1 MPGPDDAQSS
11 VLPRSLLRGFL
22 LVWVG
27 LIDLWTLGTLW
38 LIQPGCPA
46 PAPGCAQKLAAM
58 PAHPGS
64 TLPLAFVGLLGLA
77 LVSFSLLAASIS
89 ERVPARWRWSYFLI
103 QGALVFIIGDLTG
116 QGLVVANLSLAFAL
130 EALLALKQVRSIA
143 ILGGG
148 YFLLTMLWWLLS
160 SWGKVS
166 SWQSVFALLNGE
178 PVFLS
183 LLLFGGGYLILYV
196 WQGRAHAQLEDA
208 HQQLRA
214 AAARIEAL
222 TRLAERQRMARE
234 LHDTLVQGLAGIMMQ
249 LQAANARLTHQR
261 YPQAQ
266 EAIQQAMAE
275 VRVALTEARSA
286 ITDLRTMPASVSD
299 LQEAIQAVA
308 QRFTA
313 ATGLA
318 CTVTLDGIEQLPAAL
333 YEPVQ
338 RVITEGVSNVARH
351 AQARQVTI
359 SGQCKDGR
367 YILAIGDDGRGFDPA
382 EAFTQ
387 VGHFGLVGLR
397 ERARLAGGHL
407 EIESAPRQGTT
418 LRLFLPLDAS
428 GHSPLAL
435 ERSQRH

>member
-11 VLPRSLLRGFL
+11 VLPRPLLRGFL

-27 LIDLWTLGTLW
+27 LIDLWMLGTLW
-38 LIQPGCPA
+38 FPQAGCPA
-46 PAPGCAQKLAAM
+46 SSPGCAPKLAETPTPPNSA
-58 PAHPGS
+58 
-64 TLPLAFVGLLGLA
+64 LPLAFPGVLGLSLVSLGLLAGA
-77 LVSFSLLAASIS
+77 VS
-89 ERVPARWRWSYFLI
+89 ERVPGRWRWSYFLA
-103 QGALVFIIGDLTG
+103 QGALLFAIGDLTG

-148 YFLLTMLWWLLS
+148 YFLLTVLWWLLS

-166 SWQSVFALLNGE
+166 SWQSVFGLLSGQ

-183 LLLFGGGYLILYV
+183 LLFFGGGYLILYV
-196 WQGRAHAQLEDA
+196 WQVRAHAQLEDA
-208 HQQLRA
+208 HRQLRA
-214 AAARIEAL
+214 ASARIEAL

-261 YPQAQ
+261 YPEAQ
-266 EAIQQAMAE
+266 EAIHQAMAE
-275 VRVALTEARSA
+275 VRAALTEARSA
-286 ITDLRTMPASVSD
+286 ITDLRTRPASVSD
-299 LQEAIQAVA
+299 FQVAIQAVV

-338 RVITEGVSNVARH
+338 RVITEGLSNVARH
-351 AQARQVTI
+351 AQATQVTI

-367 YILAIGDDGRGFDPA
+367 FILAIGDDGRGFDPS

-387 VGHFGLVGLR
+387 AGHFGLVGLR
-397 ERARLAGGHL
+397 ERVRLVGGHL
-407 EIESAPRQGTT
+407 EIESALQQGTA
-418 LRLFLPLDAS
+418 LRCFLPLEAS
-428 GHSPLAL
+428 AHSPLVL
-435 ERSQRH
+435 ERSQGY